1 MEDVDLLLHPS
12 WIVPVEPAGAVFEAH
27 SLAVREGR
35 IVALLPRPEAEG
47 RYQAERVREL
57 PGQALIPGLVN
68 AHTHAAMTLL
78 RGYADDLPLMTWLSE
93 HIWPAEQA
101 HVSEAFV
108 RDGTELALLEMLRG
122 GVTCFNDMYFF
133 PEVVAKSASHA
144 GVRATVGMIV
154 LDFPTVYASGPEEY
168 LERGRALHAQW
179 RDDPLID
186 TVLAPHA
193 PYTVAEENLERV
205 RILAQDLDR
214 RVHIHLHET
223 AGEVAEGERQRGERP
238 LARLD
243 ALGLLGPRLLA
254 VHMTQLGDAERARV
268 AETGAHVIHCPE
280 ANLKLASGFCPVT
293 DLLARG
299 VNVALGTDGAASN
312 NDLDLFGEL
321 RTAAL
326 LAKAQSGDAAALPA
340 WQALHLATLGG
351 ARALG
356 RDEEIGSLTPGKAAD
371 VVAVDLSGP
380 EAQPLHNVV
389 SQLAYAAG
397 RGQVT
402 DVWVAG
408 RPVLEDRLPRTLDMP
423 AILERAARWRDTISR

>member
-12 WIVPVEPAGAVFEAH
+12 WIVPMEPAGAVFEAH
-27 SLAVREGR
+27 SLAVRAGR

-47 RYQAERVREL
+47 RYRPARVREL
-57 PGQALIPGLVN
+57 PGEALMPGLVN

-78 RGYADDLPLMTWLSE
+78 RGYADDLPLMTWLTE
-93 HIWPAEQA
+93 YIWPAEQA
-101 HVSEAFV
+101 HVGEAFV

-133 PEVVAKSASHA
+133 PETVAEAASRA
-144 GVRATVGMIV
+144 GMRATVGMIV
-154 LDFPTVYASGPEEY
+154 IDFPTVYASGPDEY
-168 LERGRALHAQW
+168 LEHGRALHAQW
-179 RDDPLID
+179 RDHPLID

-205 RILAQDLDR
+205 RVVAEDLDR

-223 AGEVAEGERQRGERP
+223 AGEVAEGVRQRGERP

-243 ALGLLGPRLLA
+243 ALGLLDPRLLA
-254 VHMTQLGDAERARV
+254 VHMTQLTEGERARV

-280 ANLKLASGFCPVT
+280 ANLKLASGFCPVS

-321 RTAAL
+321 RSAAL
-326 LAKAQSGDAAALPA
+326 LAKAVSGDAAALPA

-356 RDEEIGSLTPGKAAD
+356 RDHEIGSLMPGKAAD
-371 VVAVDLSGP
+371 LVAVDLSGP

-389 SQLAYAAG
+389 SQLAYATG
-397 RGQVT
+397 RDQVT

-408 RPVLEDRLPRTLDMP
+408 RPLLEDRLPQTLDLP

>member
-12 WIVPVEPAGAVFEAH
+12 WIVPMEPAGAVFEAH
-27 SLAVREGR
+27 SLAVHAGR
-35 IVALLPRPEAEG
+35 IAALLPRPEAEG
-47 RYQAERVREL
+47 RYRAARVREL
-57 PGQALIPGLVN
+57 PGEALMPGLVN

-78 RGYADDLPLMTWLSE
+78 RGYADDLPLLTWLTG

-101 HVSEAFV
+101 HVGEAFV

-133 PEVVAKSASHA
+133 PEIVAEAASRA
-144 GVRATVGMIV
+144 GMRATVGMIV
-154 LDFPTVYASGPEEY
+154 IDFPTVYASGPEEY
-168 LERGRALHAQW
+168 LEHGRALHAQW
-179 RDDPLID
+179 RDHPLID

-205 RILAQDLDR
+205 RIVAEDLDR

-223 AGEVAEGERQRGERP
+223 ADEVAEGVRRRGERP

-254 VHMTQLGDAERARV
+254 VHMTQLTEGERARV

-326 LAKAQSGDAAALPA
+326 VAKAQSGDAAALPA

-356 RDEEIGSLTPGKAAD
+356 RDDEIGSLIPGKAAD
-371 VVAVDLSGP
+371 LVAVDLSGP

-389 SQLAYAAG
+389 SQLAYATG

-408 RPVLEDRLPRTLDMP
+408 RPVLADRLPQTLDMP
-423 AILERAARWRDTISR
+423 AILQRAARWRDTISP